1 MQNEI
6 YADSKIR
13 RIQSVYHLQTSCQEA
28 KAIMVLNSYNDLI
41 YPSRER
47 FNPALP
53 SDFIL
58 VK

>member
-28 KAIMVLNSYNDLI
+28 KAITVLNFYNDLI
-41 YPSRER
+41 YPASER
-47 FNPALP
+47 FNPVLP